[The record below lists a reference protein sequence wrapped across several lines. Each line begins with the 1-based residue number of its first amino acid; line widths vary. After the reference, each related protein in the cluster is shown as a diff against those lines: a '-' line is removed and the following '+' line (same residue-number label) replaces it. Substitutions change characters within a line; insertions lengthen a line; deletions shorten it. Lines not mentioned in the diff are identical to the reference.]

1 MSTLPFDEFPQLYKE
16 RLFQIQRDLSDEFP
30 RFLTLFAEHSQSLL
44 TTIVEGLANDDLE
57 QVKASL
63 HSFKS
68 MCGSMGANRL
78 YHLCKLAETLAGMD
92 ELITLQQLISQMQT
106 ELPKLEQA
114 IKQALQ
120 TE

>member
-1 MSTLPFDEFPQLYKE
+1 MSTLPFDEFPQLHQE
-16 RLFQIQRDLSDEFP
+16 RFFQIQSDLGDEFP

-44 TTIVEGLANDDLE
+44 ATIDEGLASNDMK

-63 HSFKS
+63 HSFKGMS
-68 MCGSMGANRL
+68 GSMGANRL
-78 YHLCKLAETLAGMD
+78 YHLCKQAETLAGMD